1 MRYLGFI
8 CIGALFLACS
18 PKQVEPPLAP
28 REIHDLVNLPQN
40 IEAYVGSLK
49 EENGADLQ
57 KREDRYAK
65 YYFSVWNL
73 SKPRESLQAIQW
85 PFKAYTAQNSYGENL
100 QPIEEEFFASMRE
113 NANFQAYGSEN
124 KNAITLGYC
133 NIRLFP
139 TNRPVFKD
147 PALAGEG
154 FPFDYLQNSSI
165 APNEPLFV
173 SHYSKDKEWV
183 YVLSNFASG
192 WVQTKEIVFLEQQY
206 TNEIQKA
213 QQVFITQEDVALY
226 DQEGHFLFR
235 SRIGMSLSL
244 IGEDADSY
252 TVLAIQSSKNAQPLF
267 VPTQIS
273 KEIAHK
279 NILAFTKQNLTQIV
293 NEVAQS
299 KYGWGGLFE
308 QRDCSSMLRDIFA
321 PFGMWLP
328 RNSYLQSKVGEV
340 LSLQG
345 LTPEEK
351 IQRIKEKAE
360 PFKTLLYKKGHIVLY
375 AGTYNDEIIVLH
387 NTWGIKT
394 KKEEQEGRIVIGK
407 TIFSTLRLGKEQ
419 ENYNEEE
426 DMLRNL
432 TSMNTLPL

>member
-213 QQVFITQEDVALY
+213 QQIFITQEDVALY

-267 VPTQIS
+267 VQTQIS

-351 IQRIKEKAE
+351 IQRIKEKA
-360 PFKTLLYKKGHIVLY
+360 
-375 AGTYNDEIIVLH
+375 
-387 NTWGIKT
+387 
-394 KKEEQEGRIVIGK
+394 
-407 TIFSTLRLGKEQ
+407 
-419 ENYNEEE
+419 
-426 DMLRNL
+426 
-432 TSMNTLPL
+432 

>member
-18 PKQVEPPLAP
+18 PKQVEPPLQS
-28 REIHDLVNLPQN
+28 REIHDLVNLPQSV
-40 IEAYVGSLK
+40 EAYVGSLK
-49 EENGADLQ
+49 EENKVDLQ
-57 KREDRYAK
+57 TREERYAK

-73 SKPRESLQAIQW
+73 SKPRESLEALQW
-85 PFKAYTAQNSYGENL
+85 PFKAYTTHNSYGENL
-100 QPIEEEFFASMRE
+100 QPIEEEFFASMRK

-147 PALAGEG
+147 PSLAGEG

-173 SHYSKDKEWV
+173 SHFSEDREWV
-183 YVLSNFASG
+183 YIFSNFASG
-192 WVQTKEIVFLEQQY
+192 WIQTKEMVFLEQQY

-213 QQVFITQEDVALY
+213 QQIFITKEDIALH

-244 IGEDADSY
+244 IREDEDFY
-252 TVLAIQSSKNAQPLF
+252 TVLAIKSSKNAQPLF
-267 VPTQIS
+267 VQTQIS

-279 NILAFTKQNLTQIV
+279 SILPFTKQNLTLIV

-328 RNSYLQSKVGEV
+328 RNSYLQSKVGQV
-340 LSLQG
+340 LSLEG

-375 AGTYNDEIIVLH
+375 VGTYNDTIIVLH

-394 KKEEQEGRIVIGK
+394 KKEEEEGRIVIGK
-407 TIFSTLRLGKEQ
+407 TVFSTLRLGKEQ
-419 ENYNEEE
+419 KHYNEEE

-432 TSMNTLPL
+432 KSMNTLPL